1 MHIAILLVCILVLA
15 NVWPASVLA
24 ADFNAAGLV
33 VDYGDGRISYAW
45 VPFEEDELSGIDLLQ
60 RSGLDLVTVGFG
72 GMGEGVCQID
82 DTGCPVGECRKRLC
96 QTSDPGSPFWRLSQQ
111 TAPGE
116 WTFANAGASASRVHS
131 GEIQAWSWTGS
142 DVTLP
147 AISMDDLAERAGAD
161 ISPQA
166 NASTLPKVALRTEGM
181 SSSGDSGTSSSLAA
195 AITGTVVVLG
205 VGGFAIW
212 RSRNVQKQSPS

>member
-1 MHIAILLVCILVLA
+1 MHIALLVVCILGLA
-15 NVWPASVLA
+15 NLWPASALA
-24 ADFNAAGLV
+24 ADFNVAGLV

-45 VPFEEDELSGIDLLQ
+45 VPFEEDEISGVDLLQ

-96 QTSDPGSPFWRLSQQ
+96 QTSDPGSPFWRLSNQ

-131 GEIQAWSWTGS
+131 GDIQAWSWAGS

-147 AISMDDLAERAGAD
+147 AISMEELADRAGANV
-161 ISPQA
+161 SSQV
-166 NASTLPKVALRTEGM
+166 NASGLPAVALRTEGM
-181 SSSGDSGTSSSLAA
+181 PSSEDSGASNNLVAA
-195 AITGTVVVLG
+195 VAGTVVVVG
-205 VGGFAIW
+205 IGGFAIW
-212 RSRNVQKQSPS
+212 RSRRIQQARSS